1 MKLLIC
7 VIISSANLLK
17 LSSLYLDLNSI
28 SSRMTNSSVTITLN
42 SDALKSEN
50 FESTHFKVWL
60 PNKVVGSKRVEL
72 SISSLAMSISK
83 SEKAYST
90 VFFRSSS
97 LSRRFSVLH
106 LLFFTAFIKLSSLF
120 LASCKHQHFINTMK
134 PVLENILQMPFSN
147 AFPWIALGV
156 FWCNF
161 YWILFLLFYLTIIQ
175 HWLRWRFVAE
185 QAPSRYVNHHSLSH
199 NMLTSMIPV
208 IKQSNKRQF

>member
-50 FESTHFKVWL
+50 FDSTHFKVWL
-60 PNKVVGSKRVEL
+60 PNIVVGSKRVEL

-90 VFFRSSS
+90 VFFRSSN
-97 LSRRFSVLH
+97 LSRRFSSVLH
-106 LLFFTAFIKLSSLF
+106 LLLFTAFIKLSSLF
-120 LASCKHQHFINTMK
+120 LASCKHQDFINTYIEARLRKLCADAVFKCIPLNSSWCISMQLLLNFAPLALFGDN
-134 PVLENILQMPFSN
+134 PVLVKIT
-147 AFPWIALGV
+147 V
-156 FWCNF
+156 CC
-161 YWILFLLFYLTIIQ
+161 
-175 HWLRWRFVAE
+175 R
-185 QAPSRYVNHHSLSH
+185 
-199 NMLTSMIPV
+199 TSTKPLCKPLMV
-208 IKQSNKRQF
+208 